1 MASTYTSR
9 IRLEKQGDGENANTW
24 GLKLNQNV
32 IDLVDEAVAGFE
44 TISIDGL
51 SSVTLTANDGTADQS
66 RNMGLRFTGT
76 LAADC
81 TVVAP
86 NAEKVYFVGNETIG
100 GYSVVMKSGSTSQT
114 VYPGSPALVALD
126 GTNSI
131 KLDTFVPGTSMLFYQ
146 AAAPVGWTKQS
157 INDKA
162 LRVVSGSGGS
172 TGGTTAFS
180 TVFAARTPAGTIAMS
195 GSTAS
200 HTLTLAE
207 IPSHTHF
214 VVNKDSNSDQDVTPT
229 KSVTYRSNAG
239 LGNNDYRLG
248 STTTVPTAGPSSSA
262 GSGDGHIHDIGTIAG
277 AFTGTAMDFDV
288 QYADIIICTKD

>member
-86 NAEKVYFVGNETIG
+86 NAEKVYFVGNDTIG
-100 GYSVVMKSGSTSQT
+100 GHSVVMKSGSTSQI

-146 AAAPVGWTKQS
+146 SAAPIGWTKQS
-157 INDKA
+157 INDKT

-180 TVFAARTPAGTIAMS
+180 TVFAARTPAGAMS
-195 GSTAS
+195 GATDS
-200 HTLTLAE
+200 HTLTEAQ
-207 IPSHTHF
+207 IPSHTHTITTNQ
-214 VVNKDSNSDQDVTPT
+214 VLGTTDNTRQTRTVDGGANVNGTQPTWTAANTGGDQ
-229 KSVTYRSNAG
+229 
-239 LGNNDYRLG
+239 
-248 STTTVPTAGPSSSA
+248 
-262 GSGDGHIHDIGTIAG
+262 GHTHDISAN
-277 AFTGTAMDFDV
+277 AVFTGTAMDFDV

>member
-86 NAEKVYFVGNETIG
+86 NAEKVYFVGNDTIG
-100 GYSVVMKSGSTSQT
+100 GHSVVMKSGSTSQI

-146 AAAPVGWTKQS
+146 SAAPIGWTKQS
-157 INDKA
+157 INDKT

-180 TVFAARTPAGTIAMS
+180 TVFAARTPAGAMS
-195 GSTAS
+195 GATDS
-200 HTLTLAE
+200 HTLLETQ
-207 IPSHTHF
+207 IPSHTHTITTTQ
-214 VVNKDSNSDQDVTPT
+214 VLGITDNTRQTRTVDGGAGVNGTQPT
-229 KSVTYRSNAG
+229 WTAANTGGG
-239 LGNNDYRLG
+239 LGH
-248 STTTVPTAGPSSSA
+248 T
-262 GSGDGHIHDIGTIAG
+262 HDISAN
-277 AFTGTAMDFDV
+277 AVFTGTAMDFDV

>member
-1 MASTYTSR
+1 MASTYTTR
-9 IRLEKQGDGENANTW
+9 IRLEKQEDGENANTW

-44 TISIDGL
+44 TIDIDGL
-51 SSVTLTANDGTADQS
+51 SSATLTSNDGTIDQS
-66 RNMGLRFTGT
+66 RNFGLRFTGT

-86 NAEKVYFVGNETIG
+86 STEKVYFVGNDTIG
-100 GYSVVMKSGSTSQT
+100 GNNVVMKSGTASET
-114 VYPGSPALVALD
+114 VYAGSTALIAFD

-131 KLDTFVPGTSMLFYQ
+131 KLDGFVPGTSMLFYQ
-146 AAAPVGWTKQS
+146 AAAPIGWTKQS

-180 TVFAARTPAGTIAMS
+180 TIFSSKTPAGSIS
-195 GSTAS
+195 GGVTNS
-200 HTLTLAE
+200 HTLT
-207 IPSHTHF
+207 ISQMPSHTHSIT
-214 VVNKDSNSDQDVTPT
+214 SNFILGTTDTTRNNTNQIAD
-229 KSVTYRSNAG
+229 RGANAG
-239 LGNNDYRLG
+239 SSFYNPTYTAA
-248 STTTVPTAGPSSSA
+248 STGGGAGHTHNISA
-262 GSGDGHIHDIGTIAG
+262 GALT
-277 AFTGTAMDFDV
+277 FTGTPMNFAV

>member
-86 NAEKVYFVGNETIG
+86 NAEKVYFVGNDTIG
-100 GYSVVMKSGSTSQT
+100 GHSVVMKSGSTSQI

-146 AAAPVGWTKQS
+146 SAAPIGWTKQS

-180 TVFAARTPAGTIAMS
+180 TVFTERTPAGAMS
-195 GSTAS
+195 GATDS
-200 HTLTLAE
+200 HTLIE
-207 IPSHTHF
+207 SQIPSHTH
-214 VVNKDSNSDQDVTPT
+214 TI
-229 KSVTYRSNAG
+229 
-239 LGNNDYRLG
+239 
-248 STTTVPTAGPSSSA
+248 TTTMVLGTTDNSRQTRTVDGGAFVNGTQPTWTAANTG
-262 GSGDGHIHDIGTIAG
+262 GNQGHTHDISAN
-277 AFTGTAMDFDV
+277 AVFTGTAMDFDV

>member
-86 NAEKVYFVGNETIG
+86 NAEKVYFVGNDTIG
-100 GYSVVMKSGSTSQT
+100 GHSVVMKSGSTSQT

-146 AAAPVGWTKQS
+146 SAAPIGWTKQS

-180 TVFAARTPAGTIAMS
+180 TVFTERTPAGAIS
-195 GSTAS
+195 GETDS
-200 HTLTLAE
+200 HTLTEAQ
-207 IPSHTHF
+207 IPSHTHTITT
-214 VVNKDSNSDQDVTPT
+214 DQVLGTTDNQRVG
-229 KSVTYRSNAG
+229 KIVDG
-239 LGNNDYRLG
+239 GNNANANQ
-248 STTTVPTAGPSSSA
+248 PTWTAANTGGDAGHTHDLSA
-262 GSGDGHIHDIGTIAG
+262 NAV
-277 AFTGTAMDFDV
+277 FTGTAMDFDV

>member
-86 NAEKVYFVGNETIG
+86 NAEKVYFVGNDTIG
-100 GYSVVMKSGSTSQT
+100 GHSVVMKSGSTSQI

-146 AAAPVGWTKQS
+146 SAAPIGWTKQS

-180 TVFAARTPAGTIAMS
+180 TVFTERTPAGAMS
-195 GSTAS
+195 GTTDS
-200 HTLTLAE
+200 HTLTEAQ
-207 IPSHTHF
+207 IPSHTHTITT
-214 VVNKDSNSDQDVTPT
+214 DQVLGTTDNQRVGKIVDGGNGTNANQPT
-229 KSVTYRSNAG
+229 WTAASTGGDAGHTHDLSANA
-239 LGNNDYRLG
+239 
-248 STTTVPTAGPSSSA
+248 V
-262 GSGDGHIHDIGTIAG
+262 
-277 AFTGTAMDFDV
+277 FTGTAMDFDV